1 MEPARMGALAPGWPP
16 LGAGVGV
23 TVNPLRL
30 GVDKREAEDSGV
42 EGPELLLEGL
52 TKTVAHALA
61 AQNIQVNGIALGA
74 ILPNSNDADPASF
87 AAMANSNPSGR
98 NGDPQAVAD
107 AMLYLLT
114 HASYVTGE
122 SIRIDGGQH
131 LV

>member
-52 TKTVAHALA
+52 TKTVGMSTLKKS
-61 AQNIQVNGIALGA
+61 VWR
-74 ILPNSNDADPASF
+74 ADTKNQDS
-87 AAMANSNPSGR
+87 
-98 NGDPQAVAD
+98 D
-107 AMLYLLT
+107 
-114 HASYVTGE
+114 
-122 SIRIDGGQH
+122 
-131 LV
+131 